1 MGRKSTIVTV
11 PSFPGTSNRDLGKIF
26 LITEWPAAR
35 AEDWGLRM
43 GMAFNQSSGSLPM
56 SLAGIGM
63 EGIAII
69 GINTFLRGSVDPDKI
84 IPLLNELLECVR
96 IILDPKNM
104 EVSQPITSPDDIEEV
119 ATRLWLRSEV
129 LRLHT
134 GFSPADAMSA
144 LISSIM
150 TKFPASAST

>member
-1 MGRKSTIVTV
+1 MARQSQLITV
-11 PSFPGTSNRDLGKIF
+11 PNFPGTRNRDFGKLF
-26 LITEWPAAR
+26 LLTEWPAAR
-35 AEDWGLRM
+35 AEEWGIRM
-43 GMAFNQSSGSLPM
+43 TLALNKSSGALPM
-56 SLAGIGM
+56 DLVGIGM

-69 GINTFLRGSVDPDKI
+69 GINTFLRGSMDADHL

-129 LRLHT
+129 LKLHT
-134 GFSPADAMSA
+134 GFSPADVLSA

-150 TKFPASAST
+150 TKSPGSAST